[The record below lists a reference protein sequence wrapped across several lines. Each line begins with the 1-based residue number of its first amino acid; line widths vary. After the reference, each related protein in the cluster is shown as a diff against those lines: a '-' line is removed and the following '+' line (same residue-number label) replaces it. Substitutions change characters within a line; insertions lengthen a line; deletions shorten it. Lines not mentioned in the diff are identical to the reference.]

1 MTTTDRQTSRTLAL
15 SGKVALVSGGS
26 RGIGAGIVRR
36 LAHDGAAV
44 AFTYAGGEEPARA
57 LVAAVAEQGG
67 RALAV
72 RADSADA
79 SAVERSVA
87 QTVEAFGGLDILV
100 NNAAIMLGGQLT
112 EVAPADLDRMLAVNV
127 RAPVIATQAALR
139 HMHAGGRII
148 NIGSVN
154 SEFVPF
160 AGASIYALTKGAISG
175 FTHGLARELGA
186 RGITINNVQPGPVDT
201 DMNPAD
207 GAFSK
212 QLTGLIAVQRY
223 GQVHEVAG
231 LVAYL
236 VSPEGAYVTGA
247 DLKVDGGFTA

>member
-1 MTTTDRQTSRTLAL
+1 MTTSNPQTLSL

-36 LAHDGAAV
+36 LAEGGAAV
-44 AFTYAGGEEPARA
+44 AFTYAGGEQPAQA
-57 LVAAVAEQGG
+57 LVAAITAQGG
-67 RALAV
+67 RALAI

-87 QTVEAFGGLDILV
+87 QTVEAFGGIDILV
-100 NNAAIMLGGQLT
+100 NNAGILLSGELGG
-112 EVAPADLDRMLAVNV
+112 VSPADLDRMLAVNV
-127 RAPVIATQAALR
+127 RAPVIASQAALR
-139 HMHAGGRII
+139 HMRAGGRII

-154 SEFVPF
+154 SEFVPLP
-160 AGASIYALTKGAISG
+160 GTSIYALTKGAISG
-175 FTHGLARELGA
+175 FTHGMARELGA

-212 QLTGLIAVQRY
+212 QLLGLIAVQRY
-223 GQVHEVAG
+223 GKVHEVAG

-236 VSPEGAYVTGA
+236 ASPEAAYITGA